1 MKLEPGKN
9 LEKNLK
15 LLRSCSQVRI
25 IQLTEELSKLVKTQK
40 RIIERNPDLR
50 RILASELNRSLA
62 LAGEPDIVN
71 PTSEQ
76 LINIRVPGYDPE
88 VEDQA
93 TKQYMGVYR
102 KTAKRQQAL
111 TNFQNLTEMLSQ
123 ENVSLG
129 DVHLFMD
136 NPENSRAFKSFVS
149 IMKDHSPMFIS
160 LGFKH
165 QANVLA
171 ERNDLANDQY
181 YENAEKTFKIDS
193 PDISL
198 RDDLKGRFI
207 NAGKGLT
214 IALALSAALIV
225 SSSLLTKPDVTK
237 MQGDL
242 NPHTGFSQV
251 VPQPVIAVSPEETPA
266 IEQAGPISINKDIN
280 SYKEA
285 CEDFFQKT
293 AEVYK
298 YNTGEDIDLSGYGQN
313 NISVSRNARILE
325 VEKDGVTYRISMQ
338 SNSASNPTYLRQ
350 ALDELGV
357 SYSEYNSSLA
367 CIIDKYDDSKS
378 IAIVDGQGNPVRSGK
393 VLESTGSGG
402 YMYNQ
407 QMVQAGRKILESQ
420 GKDASSLSEGACVAA
435 YILSD
440 SYTAQNSEL
449 SRALGETD
457 GLANTIK
464 TTFYSSGEKDDSY
477 AIYLYT
483 QDSAKFAQSFN
494 NRVNG
499 ITQTNG
505 TQDMEHDER

>member
-1 MKLEPGKN
+1 MKLEPGKK

-50 RILASELNRSLA
+50 RILTSELNRNLA
-62 LAGEPDIVN
+62 LAGEPDIEE

-76 LINIRVPGYDPE
+76 LINIPIPGYDPE
-88 VEDQA
+88 LEDQA
-93 TKQYMGVYR
+93 TKQYVGVCR
-102 KTAKRQQAL
+102 KTAIRQRTLA
-111 TNFQNLTEMLSQ
+111 NFQTLSEMLSQ
-123 ENVSLG
+123 EKISLG
-129 DVHLFMD
+129 DLHLFMD
-136 NPENSRAFKSFVS
+136 SSENSKAFKSFVS
-149 IMKDHSPMFIS
+149 LMKDHSPMVIS

-165 QANVLA
+165 QANELA
-171 ERNDLANDQY
+171 ERNNLANDKY
-181 YENAEKTFKIDS
+181 YENAEKTFQVDA
-193 PDISL
+193 PAISL
-198 RDDLKGRFI
+198 GDDLKGRFV

-214 IALALSAALIV
+214 AALALSAVLVAGGFMLNRTDANTI
-225 SSSLLTKPDVTK
+225 
-237 MQGDL
+237 QGDT
-242 NPHTGFSQV
+242 NPHTGFTEV
-251 VPQPVIAVSPEETPA
+251 VPPPVIAASIEEPEQT
-266 IEQAGPISINKDIN
+266 GPISINNDIN

-285 CEDFFQKT
+285 CEDFFKKT

-325 VEKDGVTYRISMQ
+325 VEKDGVIYRISTQ

-350 ALDELGV
+350 ALDDLGV
-357 SYSEYNSSLA
+357 SYTEYSSSLA
-367 CIIDKYDDSKS
+367 CIIDKYDDSRS

-393 VLESTGSGG
+393 ILESTGSGG
-402 YMYNQ
+402 DMYNQ
-407 QMVQAGRKILESQ
+407 QMVQAGRKILEAE

-440 SYTAQNSEL
+440 SYTVQNPDL

-464 TTFYSSGEKDDSY
+464 TTFYTSSGKDDSY
-477 AIYLYT
+477 AIYLYS

-494 NRVNG
+494 DRANG
-499 ITQTNG
+499 ITHSND